1 MSEKYRIISFL
12 RHYNDIDHIVPVI
25 YKWAQLKKS
34 PVDIIITTAKDYLND
49 YRIQLLKK
57 NKGIK
62 VHFIDDFLS
71 PEERKEKE
79 ASRKDKKSAWWS
91 LRSEKKGRKARSKNF
106 FRSIYSADNFIER
119 LFERVFSP
127 SVGGVVL
134 FDWLSVKAPHLEFA
148 RKVIEKAHGRGFVAV
163 SLPHGDSPHYNRMIR
178 LNELNYECME
188 HYAAGAIFDYVV
200 VPNELCARRYRQ
212 HMDIERI
219 KVLGSPRYNSEWL
232 DFMETLVPPYECK
245 KSEGKLKV
253 VFFLRNFLYPV
264 FWEEV
269 IRSIKLVTQ
278 FEELYLI
285 VKHHTREARLDK
297 LLEAYPELS
306 SGKIENLE
314 FVYDDVHSSALVK
327 WADVIMDLGT
337 SVAFEAVK
345 RRKPVLCMEYLH
357 SSVSTVAYYIK
368 NCDIRCRDDL
378 YETLLKFLA
387 NPKYGFY
394 DENERKKFI
403 QEIIDF
409 PDTDVLNRYV
419 SFIESCCGLSLSLSR
434 K

>member
-1 MSEKYRIISFL
+1 MTRKILAFL
-12 RHYNDIDHIVPVI
+12 RHYNDIDHIAPVI
-25 YKWAQLKKS
+25 YKWSQLKEI
-34 PVDIIITTAKDYLND
+34 PVDIIITTARYYLND
-49 YRIQLLKK
+49 YRIELLKK
-57 NKGIK
+57 REGIR

-71 PEERKEKE
+71 AEERREKE
-79 ASRKDKKSAWWS
+79 SLKKNS
-91 LRSEKKGRKARSKNF
+91 KKRGF
-106 FRSIYSADNFIER
+106 HLFRSIKGGKNKKSDNLFESVYLGDDFIER
-119 LFERVFSP
+119 LFERIFSAA
-127 SVGGVVL
+127 VGGVVL
-134 FDWLSVKAPHLEFA
+134 FDWLSVNAPHLEFA
-148 RKVIEKAHGRGFVAV
+148 RKVIQKARDRGFGSV

-188 HYAAGAIFDYVV
+188 HYAAGSMFDYVV
-200 VPNELCARRYRQ
+200 VPNELCARRYWQ

-232 DFMETLVPPYECK
+232 DFMETLVPAYESK
-245 KSEGKLKV
+245 KSGGKLKV

-278 FEELYLI
+278 FQELYLI

-297 LLEAYPELS
+297 LLRAYPELS
-306 SGKIENLE
+306 SGEVENLE
-314 FVYDDVHSSALVK
+314 FVYDDVHSSALVQ

-345 RRKPVLCMEYLH
+345 RRKPVLSMEYLH
-357 SSVSTVAYYIK
+357 SSLSTVAYYIK

-378 YETLLKFLA
+378 YDTLLKFLE

-394 DENERKKFI
+394 EENERTRFM

-409 PDTDVLNRYV
+409 PDADVLNRYV
-419 SFIESCCGLSLSLSR
+419 SFIYSCSGVSGSPSR